1 MSHRNEH
8 MYMIV
13 CTCNTQISYYAQGI
27 QLVNIPFATS
37 TVLALYKITYR
48 NRKSF
53 QKNLLGPFTQ
63 FQRAYRLWL
72 KAHKSPRYLRQR
84 ETGMNHAAPH
94 RFVNYYR
101 QTYKPLP

>member
-13 CTCNTQISYYAQGI
+13 CSYHGQLSYYAQGI
-27 QLVNIPFATS
+27 RLENIPFATS
-37 TVLALYKITYR
+37 IVLALYKITYR

-53 QKNLLGPFTQ
+53 QKNLLGPFTH
-63 FQRAYRLWL
+63 FQRAFRAWFR
-72 KAHKSPRYLRQR
+72 AHKSPRYLRQR
-84 ETGMNHAAPH
+84 EIWHQRSDP
-94 RFVNYYR
+94 FVSYYR